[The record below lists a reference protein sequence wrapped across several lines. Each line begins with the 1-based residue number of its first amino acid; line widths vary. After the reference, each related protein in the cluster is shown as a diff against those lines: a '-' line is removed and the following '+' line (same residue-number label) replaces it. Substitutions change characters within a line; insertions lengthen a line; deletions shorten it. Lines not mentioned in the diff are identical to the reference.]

1 MFARAAAVSE
11 VTVAGGLRAA
21 GTTMVLAAEMGRTT
35 VGLITWWLWAT
46 ESKDLSI
53 KYGPV
58 GFKALRS
65 ASVV

>member
-1 MFARAAAVSE
+1 
-11 VTVAGGLRAA
+11 LRAA